1 MGKCRTAVSLGFSLL
16 ASGCVAGD
24 VAGATE
30 NLEERR
36 LSMSEY
42 DDAEAVC
49 GAGIIDDIDIPVGIR
64 FQTTGNGPA
73 NNTRCGV

>member
-1 MGKCRTAVSLGFSLL
+1 
-16 ASGCVAGD
+16 
-24 VAGATE
+24 
-30 NLEERR
+30 
-36 LSMSEY
+36 MSEY